1 MFNAKRALLYVTLI
15 AGATNT
21 TWGADISIPATKIW
35 LETSLH
41 RVFPSSPAIS
51 RTTLSLASARN
62 QRISFQAVIR
72 NESTSSIDVQCSV
85 TGPERIETTVR
96 RVGYVPLPHL
106 TTNVPVEEQDGIG
119 FVPGLVPDPLF
130 PEHTT
135 KIGPL
140 ESQSFWITVRVPKDV
155 DPGKKDLTVNLTA
168 MTGKEKKT
176 FPLGSLTA
184 QVDVHSLVLKPR
196 RDFPVT
202 HWWHADAIYEAY
214 KIEPFGE
221 RWWQLVEMH
230 MRDMASHGSNMI
242 IVPLFHQ
249 RTEIVPRPCQLL
261 GINVTGPDRY
271 EFDFSATKRFIELAK
286 RNGIEYFE
294 FPHLWLYWEVKYPI
308 HIYRHEGDK
317 WSLLWPADA
326 PATTGPYLAFLRQFL
341 PALHKFLLDENVID
355 RSYYHISD
363 EPGGAV
369 VENYRK
375 ARTLLTELAPWT
387 KGRVLDALSDVVYG
401 KQGLV
406 DIPVPL
412 LPSDEKYREAN
423 IPHWVYYCT
432 GPRGKFLNRFFDTP
446 LTKVRMSGFLFYH
459 LQAKGF
465 LHWGYDYWF
474 KMDTQEVP
482 NLFQEGSGYGW
493 PGIAYGDPFVVYP
506 GPDGPLDSIRWEV
519 FAESLQDYQLLQT
532 AGIRPD
538 SPLLKDLKTYADFP
552 KNEAWIEK
560 TVLNVLDEAA
570 SSSRSSQ

>member
-1 MFNAKRALLYVTLI
+1 MFKHISCLVRSALITGFASAAL
-15 AGATNT
+15 AGDTPVPT
-21 TWGADISIPATKIW
+21 TKVW

-41 RVFPSSPAIS
+41 RVFPASPAGV
-51 RTTLSLASARN
+51 RAELSLASARN
-62 QRISFQAVIR
+62 QKISFQAVIR
-72 NESTSSIDVQCSV
+72 NESTSAIDVDCKV
-85 TGPERIETTVR
+85 TATEGMVTLVR
-96 RVGYVPLPHL
+96 RVGYVPLPHH
-106 TTNVPVEEQDGIG
+106 TTNVPAEEQDGNG

-130 PEHTT
+130 PEHTARV
-135 KIGPL
+135 GPL
-140 ESQSFWITVRVPKDV
+140 ENQSFWITVNVPADIN
-155 DPGKKDLTVNLTA
+155 PGRKEIAVDLTGTIGKDKTTFALGKLSAHVN
-168 MTGKEKKT
+168 
-176 FPLGSLTA
+176 
-184 QVDVHSLVLKPR
+184 VHPLVLKPR
-196 RDFPVT
+196 HDFPVT

-230 MRDMASHGSNMI
+230 MRNMAAHGSNMI

-249 RTEIVPRPCQLL
+249 RTEIVPHPCQLL
-261 GINVTGPDRY
+261 GIDVTSPDHYR
-271 EFDFSATKRFIELAK
+271 FDFTATKRFIELAK

-308 HIYRHEGDK
+308 HIYRHEADR

-326 PATTGPYLAFLRQFL
+326 PATTGPYLAFLQQFL
-341 PALHKFLLDENVID
+341 PALHNFLTEENILNQ
-355 RSYYHISD
+355 SYYHISD
-363 EPGGAV
+363 EPGGQV

-375 ARTLLTELAPWT
+375 ARALLSQLAPWT
-387 KGRVLDALSDVVYG
+387 KGRVLDALSDVAYG

-432 GPRGKFLNRFFDTP
+432 GPRGKFLNRFLDTP

-519 FAESLQDYQLLQT
+519 FAESLQDYQLLQS
-532 AGIRPD
+532 AGIRYD
-538 SPLLKDLKTYADFP
+538 SPMLKDLRTYADFP
-552 KNEAWIEK
+552 KNEEWIQNAVLAILEK
-560 TVLNVLDEAA
+560 KA
-570 SSSRSSQ
+570 Q

>member
-1 MFNAKRALLYVTLI
+1 MFKLI
-15 AGATNT
+15 AHLLCGAMISGSIRPATA
-21 TWGADISIPATKIW
+21 ADATAPATKIW

-41 RVFPSSPAIS
+41 RVFPASPAGT
-51 RTTLSLASARN
+51 RTELPLASARN
-62 QRISFQAVIR
+62 QKVSFQAVIR
-72 NESTSSIDVQCSV
+72 NESTSAIDVDCNV
-85 TGPERIETTVR
+85 TAPEGVQLLAR
-96 RVGYVPLPHL
+96 RVGYVPLPHH
-106 TTNVPVEEQDGIG
+106 TTNVPPEEQDGLG

-130 PEHTT
+130 AEHTA
-135 KIGPL
+135 KVGPL
-140 ESQSFWITVRVPKDV
+140 ENQSFWITVTVPAATQPGQKDV
-155 DPGKKDLTVNLTA
+155 TVKLTGTI
-168 MTGKEKKT
+168 GKEKT
-176 FPLGSLTA
+176 QVPLGTLTA
-184 QVDVHSLVLKPR
+184 HVNVHALVLQPR
-196 RDFPVT
+196 HDFPVT

-230 MRDMASHGSNMI
+230 MRDMVAHGSNMI

-249 RTEIVPRPCQLL
+249 RTEIVPRPCQMV
-261 GINVTGPDRY
+261 GVQVTSPDHYR
-271 EFDFSATKRFIELAK
+271 FDFTATKRFVELAK
-286 RNGIEYFE
+286 RNGIQYFE

-308 HIYRHEGDK
+308 HIYRHQGNQ

-326 PATTGPYLAFLRQFL
+326 PATTGPYLAFLQQFL
-341 PALHKFLLDENVID
+341 PALDTFLTDENILEQ
-355 RSYYHISD
+355 SYFHISD

-375 ARTLLTELAPWT
+375 ARALLNELAPWT

-519 FAESLQDYQLLQT
+519 FAESLQDYQLLQS
-532 AGIRPD
+532 AGVPYD
-538 SPLLKDLKTYADFP
+538 SPMLKELKTYADFP
-552 KNEAWIEK
+552 KSEEWIQKAVLAVLEK
-560 TVLNVLDEAA
+560 KKE
-570 SSSRSSQ
+570 